1 MRANVWA
8 SGETP
13 RHHHHHHTM
22 TATYFAGTD
31 SKGATL
37 PVGVEFDIQTNAYW
51 VRADFS
57 LYRRGRAWILEDQ
70 DTLEERR
77 FRSESAGIAALA
89 ALA

>member
-1 MRANVWA
+1 MA
-8 SGETP
+8 
-13 RHHHHHHTM
+13 
-22 TATYFAGTD
+22 TALITTAD

-37 PVGVEFDIQTNAYW
+37 PVGVQFDISTNAYW
-51 VRADFS
+51 VRADFA

>member
-1 MRANVWA
+1 
-8 SGETP
+8 
-13 RHHHHHHTM
+13 M
-22 TATYFAGTD
+22 TTTYFATTD

-37 PVGVEFDIQTNAYW
+37 PVGVEFHISTNAYW
-51 VRADFS
+51 VRADFA
-57 LYRRGRAWILEDQ
+57 LYRRGRTWILEDQ